1 MPQVSWPAVLP
12 GAALSLLITIAG
24 VPLIGAAAGG
34 TLAGR
39 LSPHAPAYQG
49 SIVAILT
56 ILAFAVLPLPGPTD
70 TVLILVTDALLIAVG
85 AVAGW
90 LGGLLRP
97 SSSGTGRGP

>member
-12 GAALSLLITIAG
+12 AAVLSLLITIAG
-24 VPLIGAAAGG
+24 VPIVGAAAGG
-34 TLAGR
+34 ALAGR
-39 LSPHAPAYQG
+39 LSPSASAYQG

-56 ILAFAVLPLPGPTD
+56 ILAFALLPLPAPTD
-70 TVLILVTDALLIAVG
+70 TVLILLTDALLIAVG
-85 AVAGW
+85 AVGGW